1 MAKEQETSKPA
12 TSGTRG
18 TRRKKGQNRIVLK
31 GEGLNGANT
40 VQMAQKLYRLI
51 STTTLSLN
59 ALKLLDVYLSKINS
73 HDVSHKTVVFEFG
86 EVEKLFGLKQI
97 RKEALQSQ
105 LKELLTI
112 SVVLSAETETS
123 ATSKTQYK
131 SLLLFDK
138 AELEQDKS
146 DGLWKVTMMCSND
159 AEPLMFNIDS
169 MGYLQHA
176 LQNSVRLPNSH
187 SFLLFKFIES
197 HRDNSR
203 GYPQVFEITV
213 DNLRA
218 ALNST
223 AKMHSQFKK
232 FNAEYLKPCRN
243 DIQENTDTRFDYE
256 PIKRGN
262 RIYKVRF
269 TIYDRVKKAAL
280 PTEITVVPSDTNVPV
295 FTEDVSKLQE
305 IDVQA
310 VAVEGTEEIKTNENA
325 ASKTSK
331 GAANAHYYYGNSFD
345 ETTTDNNE
353 MFAAQNDLT
362 KEIKLLAAACDNE
375 FSPRQMQTIAG
386 YIGFFIQDDLVKYS
400 YLRQMYEKLNA
411 EAKPD
416 DDRFSVLRKLIEA
429 DRELSKH
436 TE

>member
-1 MAKEQETSKPA
+1 MTEEQEVTKPA

-18 TRRKKGQNRIVLK
+18 TRRKKRTNSIVLK
-31 GEGLNGANT
+31 GERLSGENT

-51 STTTLSLN
+51 STTSLSLN
-59 ALKLLDVYLSKINS
+59 SLKLLDVYLSKINS

-112 SVVLSAETETS
+112 SVILSAETETS
-123 ATSKTQYK
+123 ATNKTQYK

-138 AELEQDKS
+138 AELEQDKA

-159 AEPLMFNIDS
+159 AEPLMFNIDNK
-169 MGYLQHA
+169 GYLQHA

-197 HRDNSR
+197 RRDNSR

-213 DNLRA
+213 DNLRS

-223 AKMHSQFKK
+223 AKSHSQFKK
-232 FNAEYLKPCRN
+232 FNAEYLKPCRQ

-256 PIKRGN
+256 PIKKGN
-262 RIYKVRF
+262 RIYKVKF
-269 TIYDRVKKAAL
+269 TIYDRAKKAEL
-280 PTEITVVPSDTNVPV
+280 PTEITVVPNKTDTPV
-295 FTEDVSKLQE
+295 FVDDISKTQE
-305 IDVQA
+305 IETA
-310 VAVEGTEEIKTNENA
+310 VVEGTGEIKTEANENA
-325 ASKTSK
+325 QNSNTAST
-331 GAANAHYYYGNSFD
+331 HYYYGNSFD
-345 ETTTDNNE
+345 EESSDNNE
-353 MFAAQNDLT
+353 VFAAQTDLP

-386 YIGFFIQDDLVKYS
+386 FIGFFIQDEMKKYN
-400 YLRQMYEKLNA
+400 YLRKMYEKINT
-411 EAKPD
+411 EPHPEE
-416 DDRFSVLRKLIEA
+416 DRFAYLRRLIEN
-429 DRELSKH
+429 DPELQAMLQ
-436 TE
+436 